1 MHISPRADQ
10 LRARRV
16 PFIFITRNEPAYALH
31 ERCGDVPCLESRSSS
46 SPCRARERAFC
57 RSTITV
63 DLSGRAAHNSIPL
76 HRLHRN
82 RPRHGASSAAAR
94 INEMAEGKALK
105 GLRVLIAED
114 NLFAAMELEKV
125 LVDLGCE
132 PIGPVAQL
140 DQAMRLAQQES
151 LDGALLDIDLRGELV
166 FAVAEELERR
176 RIPVI
181 FASGYDTNDMFPDR
195 FVQHPRLR
203 KPFGENEIRRVLE
216 AAIGGGPALA

>member
-1 MHISPRADQ
+1 
-10 LRARRV
+10 
-16 PFIFITRNEPAYALH
+16 
-31 ERCGDVPCLESRSSS
+31 
-46 SPCRARERAFC
+46 
-57 RSTITV
+57 
-63 DLSGRAAHNSIPL
+63 
-76 HRLHRN
+76 
-82 RPRHGASSAAAR
+82 
-94 INEMAEGKALK
+94 MAEERALK

-125 LVDLGCE
+125 LVDLGYE

-216 AAIGGGPALA
+216 AAIGGGPAIA